1 MNDII
6 EEISKEKYTD
16 LSLNKKDCLLMPWPT
31 RKNEAISEFTTRYFF
46 TMAFPFLFPY
56 ATADLNTIRGR
67 TCQSMSEW
75 TDHLLWYDD
84 GRVARHKYLKFIVH
98 NMISRK
104 KVLENGQFI
113 LSQKL
118 GDKLIELTDLKQR
131 LQAGD
136 KSVAEKVP
144 YFSSSLRGTSQYWN
158 QRSREFRAMIQYKI
172 NEERWIPPQ

>member
-1 MNDII
+1 MNKKLKDII
-6 EEISKEKYTD
+6 EEISKEKYID
-16 LSLNKKDCLLMPWPT
+16 LSLNKKGYLLMPWPT
-31 RKNEAISEFTTRYFF
+31 RKNEAISEFTTRNFF

-56 ATADLNTIRGR
+56 ATAYFNTIRGR

-75 TDHLLWYDD
+75 ADHLLWYDD
-84 GRVARHKYLKFIVH
+84 GRVARHKYFKFIVH

-113 LSQKL
+113 LKQKL

-158 QRSREFRAMIQYKI
+158 QRSRELRAMIRYKI
-172 NEERWIPPQ
+172 NEER